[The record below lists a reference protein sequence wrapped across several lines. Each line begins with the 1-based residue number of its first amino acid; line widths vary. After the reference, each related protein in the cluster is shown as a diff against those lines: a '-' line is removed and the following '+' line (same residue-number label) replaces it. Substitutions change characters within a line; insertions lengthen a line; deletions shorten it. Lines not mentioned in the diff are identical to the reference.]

1 VKNLKDFAGG
11 FLWFAGVTFIA
22 GILYLK
28 TACPTVEFIDSGE
41 LAVNCLLLG
50 IPHPTGYPLYMFLGR
65 IAVILLPGEIIFR
78 CNLLSLIVTSL
89 SVGVLFNIIKT
100 IHAKSHFVN
109 PAAALLSL
117 FVALLPVWWSQA
129 TSNEVYCITLLA
141 DLLAISFFIKYYQT
155 RKCKFLISGFYLW
168 GLSFGSHMSTIFLLP
183 AITYIIISTDGLKRI
198 IKRHY
203 FWAFIFFIL
212 SLTTYIYLP
221 IRAAFKPFLN
231 WSNPVNLQGFL
242 NHISGWQYRVWMFS
256 SLTEML
262 NGISYFLHLLYDQ
275 FGIVGLALMTVGMI
289 VLFKNELKVSIFFT
303 SIILADIFYSS
314 NYEIIDID
322 AYYLIGFACLA
333 VFAGTGLIYLVD
345 FLTTA
350 KQLKRYKKTMKIFL
364 IFCLVGLPLSN
375 LLSNYYTQDK
385 SNKVFAAKGVEN
397 MLASME
403 PGGMAIIEN
412 WDFYS
417 PWLYF
422 RYALN
427 HHPYITLIDKELLR
441 RSWYL
446 DFLQRY
452 HPEITGESQT
462 QIERFLELLK
472 PFEAGKKCD
481 PNALTASFREMISS
495 IIKTNA
501 RKRPIYTN
509 ITHDPDVVP
518 YMARI
523 PVGVLYKLE
532 DKPSYIDFDINK
544 IDISCWELP
553 YVYINER
560 TKIALAY
567 SFRAFKAR
575 ELFCRNLGHINEAE
589 EYSNLSSRI
598 EKILSKP
605 EG

>member
-1 VKNLKDFAGG
+1 MKDSTGSY
-11 FLWFAGVTFIA
+11 LWFAGVTLIA

-41 LAVNCLLLG
+41 LAVNCFLMG
-50 IPHPTGYPLYMFLGR
+50 VPHPTGYPLYMFLGKT
-65 IAVILLPGEIIFR
+65 AVMLFPGEIIFR

-89 SVGVLFNIIKT
+89 SAGVLFSIIKT
-100 IHAKSHFVN
+100 INAKSYFIN
-109 PAAALLSL
+109 PAASSISL
-117 FVALLPVWWSQA
+117 FIALSPVWWSQA

-141 DLLAISFFIKYYQT
+141 DLLAILFFIKYQQV
-155 RKCKFLISGFYLW
+155 RKYKFLIAGFYLW

-183 AITYIIISTDGLKRI
+183 AIIYIIISADGLKGILKTR
-198 IKRHY
+198 Y
-203 FWAFIFFIL
+203 LWAVLFFIIAI
-212 SLTTYIYLP
+212 TTYIYLP

-231 WSNPVNLQGFL
+231 WSNPSNFQSLIS
-242 NHISGWQYRVWMFS
+242 HISGWQYQVWMFS
-256 SLTEML
+256 SLAEMF
-262 NGISYFLHLLYDQ
+262 NGINYFLHLLYDH
-275 FGIVGLALMTVGMI
+275 FGVVGISLIMVGIVF
-289 VLFKNELKVSIFFT
+289 LFINKQKTSIFFML
-303 SIILADIFYSS
+303 IIIADIFYSS

-322 AYYLIGFACLA
+322 AYYLLGFACLTI
-333 VFAGTGLIYLVD
+333 FAGTGLIYLVN

-350 KQLKRYKKTMKIFL
+350 EQLKSYKKTIKIFL

-385 SNKVFAAKGVEN
+385 TNKIFAAKGVEN

-403 PGGMAIIEN
+403 PGGLAIVEN

-427 HHPYITLIDKELLR
+427 VHPDIVLIDKELLR

-452 HPEITGESQT
+452 HPEIIGESQM
-462 QIERFLELLK
+462 QIERFLKLLK
-472 PFEAGKKCD
+472 PFEAGKKYD
-481 PNALTASFREMISS
+481 SNALTASFRAMISS
-495 IIKTNA
+495 IIKTND
-501 RKRPIYTN
+501 RKRPVYTN

-532 DKPSYIDFDINK
+532 DKPGYIDFDANK

-553 YVYINER
+553 YVYIDKR

-575 ELFCRNLGHINEAE
+575 ELFCRSLGYIDEAE
-589 EYSNLSSRI
+589 EYLNLSNRI
-598 EKILSKP
+598 EKILLKP
-605 EG
+605 ED